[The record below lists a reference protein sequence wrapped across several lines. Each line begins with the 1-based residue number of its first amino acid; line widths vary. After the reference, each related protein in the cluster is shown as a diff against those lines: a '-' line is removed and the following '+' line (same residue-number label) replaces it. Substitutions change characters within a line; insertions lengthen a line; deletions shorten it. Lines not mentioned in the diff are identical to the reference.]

1 MPIVSVGAYRCV
13 VCKDS
18 RALLLEE
25 LVFRAAIGQLAAMLR
40 EVVQRQPLGSDV
52 RGHRAGRHVSGI
64 EHAELDAFLAEDR
77 AHGSSTGVMHRRGVA
92 GDEYAPRIVILQFGG
107 ASDRNAGPLAVSTND
122 NAFVHRAGDAV
133 RLRVCR
139 GDGLPLL
146 SI

>member
-1 MPIVSVGAYRCV
+1 M

-18 RALLLEE
+18 RSLLLEE
-25 LVFRAAIGQLAAMLR
+25 LVLRAAIGQLAAMLR
-40 EVVQRQPLGSDV
+40 EVVQRQSLLRCQRSSRWPAREWD
-52 RGHRAGRHVSGI
+52 RTCRARRI
-64 EHAELDAFLAEDR
+64 LAEDR

-92 GDEYAPRIVILQFGG
+92 GDEYAPRIVILQVGG
-107 ASDRNAGPLAVSTND
+107 ASDRNAGLLAVSTND